1 MWEEESRIAERDV
14 ARKKMTREEKM
25 KVKGLKKNR
34 LKKDDRTGHDD
45 RELRDGE
52 KTGGK

>member
-1 MWEEESRIAERDV
+1 MLFYVKENVGVSKKMGFCEEESRIAERDV

-34 LKKDDRTGHDD
+34 LKKR
-45 RELRDGE
+45 
-52 KTGGK
+52 